1 MTEPYHLHL
10 VSDATGET
18 THSVARACLVQFEGV
33 EVIEHLWPMVRNKTQ
48 VEMVLKGV
56 REHPGAVVFTLVND
70 KIRARLHEECHRLQ
84 VPCISVLDPVIDG
97 LGRYFNRK
105 MSGRPGRQH
114 TMNAEYF
121 DRIEAMNYVMTH
133 DDGQSVWDIDDA
145 DIVLV
150 GVSRTSKTPT
160 SIYLANHWGLKAANV
175 PFVPGM
181 DIPEKVL
188 EPNNLFIVGLTASP
202 DRLVQVRRNRLRM
215 LRQDQETDYADMEQV
230 QREVAD
236 ARKIFTRNEWPVI
249 DVSRRS
255 IEETAAAI
263 FQLYSKYQETKQST
277 ES

>member
-181 DIPEKVL
+181 EIPEKVL